1 MKKAISI
8 LLIFTF
14 IFTLCACKKTTG
26 EETTTEAEA
35 ASETVSVEATEPTI
49 TDTLY
54 VVLKHDANNVTTNA
68 FSFQGGQVTPSRIAA
83 GLTCFTCWNFRVN
96 SQIDEDNNAIKID
109 FLSESSFVT
118 GEPHPQLE
126 ARFPMENDTEL
137 KIFMMDSIAKTIMET
152 MGDYDIFFTAEGNAI
167 EDLEGVSSDKPYAI

>member
-8 LLIFTF
+8 LLIFIF
-14 IFTLCACKKTTG
+14 IFTLCACKKTPG
-26 EETTTEAEA
+26 EEMTTEEEV
-35 ASETVSVEATEPTI
+35 STDVEVTESTV
-49 TDTLY
+49 TDTLF

-83 GLTCFTCWNFRVN
+83 GLTGFTGWNFRVN
-96 SQIDEDNNAIKID
+96 CQIDEGNKSIKID

-152 MGDYDIFFTAEGNAI
+152 MGDYDIFFTVEGNAI
-167 EDLEGVSSDKPYAI
+167 EGIDGVSSDKPYTI